1 MRRREFTLGLAGVA
15 TQWPLGG
22 RAQQAGRPVIG
33 FLQGRSAE
41 TAVGLVAAFKQG
53 LRELGFVEGQN
64 VDIEFRYANGQYD
77 KMAGLTAEL
86 VNRRVN
92 VIAAGYPS
100 GRFAKAATST
110 IPIVFIGGSDP
121 VRAGLVD
128 SINRPGGN
136 LTGVSVLAGDLETK
150 RIQLLHELLPRA
162 AVIGALIDA
171 NDPQAKFQ
179 SEDVESAGHRLGVAT
194 RSINVGSEREFD
206 NAFDTLVRERAD
218 ALIVTASV
226 FFNVNRDRI
235 IALAARHAIP
245 AVYELREF
253 ADSGGLMTY
262 SPSLTEI
269 FRQAGMYTA
278 RVLKGDSPADL
289 PVLLPA
295 KFEFVLNLKTAKAL
309 GLDVPQ
315 TLLVSADE
323 VIE

>member
-1 MRRREFTLGLAGVA
+1 MRRREFVLGLVGAV
-15 TQWPLGG
+15 TLWPRGG
-22 RAQQAGRPVIG
+22 RAQQAVRPVIG
-33 FLQGRSAE
+33 LLQGRSAE
-41 TAVGLVAAFKQG
+41 TAVALVAAFKQG
-53 LRELGFVEGQN
+53 LRDLGFVEGQN

-77 KMAGLTAEL
+77 KMAALAAEL

-100 GRFAKAATST
+100 GRFAKAATTT

-136 LTGVSVLAGDLETK
+136 VTGVSVLAGDLETK

-162 AVIGALIDA
+162 AVIGALLDA
-171 NDPQAKFQ
+171 NDPQAKLQ
-179 SEDVESAGHRLGVAT
+179 SEEVESAGRRLGVAT
-194 RSINVGSEREFD
+194 RSVNVGSESEFD
-206 NAFDTLVRERAD
+206 DAFATLARERTD

-235 IALAARHAIP
+235 IALAARYAIP

-253 ADSGGLMTY
+253 ADAGGLMTY
-262 SPSLTEI
+262 SPSLTES

-278 RVLKGDSPADL
+278 RVLKGDNPADL

>member
-22 RAQQAGRPVIG
+22 RAQQPGRPVIG

-136 LTGVSVLAGDLETK
+136 LIADSDEVARAFRDDVARCSDLMSPGIRCLAG
-150 RIQLLHELLPRA
+150 
-162 AVIGALIDA
+162 
-171 NDPQAKFQ
+171 
-179 SEDVESAGHRLGVAT
+179 
-194 RSINVGSEREFD
+194 
-206 NAFDTLVRERAD
+206 
-218 ALIVTASV
+218 
-226 FFNVNRDRI
+226 
-235 IALAARHAIP
+235 
-245 AVYELREF
+245 
-253 ADSGGLMTY
+253 
-262 SPSLTEI
+262 
-269 FRQAGMYTA
+269 
-278 RVLKGDSPADL
+278 
-289 PVLLPA
+289 
-295 KFEFVLNLKTAKAL
+295 
-309 GLDVPQ
+309 
-315 TLLVSADE
+315 
-323 VIE
+323 

>member
-1 MRRREFTLGLAGVA
+1 MRRRDFTLGLAGAVSLC
-15 TQWPLGG
+15 PRGG
-22 RAQQAGRPVIG
+22 RAQRAMRPVIG

-41 TAVGLVAAFKQG
+41 TAVALVAAFKQG

-64 VDIEFRYANGQYD
+64 VDIEYRYADGQYD
-77 KMAGLTAEL
+77 RMAALTAEL

-100 GRFAKAATST
+100 GRFAKAATTT

-136 LTGVSVLAGDLETK
+136 VTGVSLLAGDLETK

-171 NDPQAKFQ
+171 NDPQGKLQ
-179 SEDVESAGHRLGVAT
+179 SQDVEGAGHRLGVT
-194 RSINVGSEREFD
+194 IRSINVGSESEFD
-206 NAFDTLVRERAD
+206 DAFATLARERAD

-245 AVYELREF
+245 TVYELREF
-253 ADSGGLMTY
+253 AEAGGLMTY

-278 RVLKGDSPADL
+278 RVLKGDSPANL
-289 PVLLPA
+289 PILLPS
-295 KFEFVLNLKTAKAL
+295 KFEFVLNLKTAKTL
-309 GLDVPQ
+309 GLEVPQ
-315 TLLVSADE
+315 TLLVGADE